1 MTFFQPFSNPQKR
14 KKLQEKKNTA
24 SLFLC
29 STRQQF
35 DRITEL
41 CHRKF
46 SFPGK
51 SGENSRLSSSQ
62 NIFFRAIYI
71 VLAGKKGEN
80 PFAALPLSQAKAT
93 LTFFGL
99 VRYIGYRSIIA
110 YFFQSSLPPP
120 HDLLLHQSQSLSS
133 RDSRLYFFS
142 VRPRGTHYTRKG
154 GGAKDSTTS
163 FYN

>member
-1 MTFFQPFSNPQKR
+1 M
-14 KKLQEKKNTA
+14 
-24 SLFLC
+24 FLC

-46 SFPGK
+46 SFSGK
-51 SGENSRLSSSQ
+51 IRENHTRVFFAKYLFSRH
-62 NIFFRAIYI
+62 IFF
-71 VLAGKKGEN
+71 LAGKKGGK
-80 PFAALPLSQAKAT
+80 PFAALSLSLSSEEAT

-142 VRPRGTHYTRKG
+142 LRPRGTHYTRKG